1 MHMTAIICTAIL
13 GFLLF
18 GLGFAVSMTRNQ
30 RKIGDGFPP
39 DASDFLHKVVRA
51 HGNTAEFAPF
61 LALLILYLGSNS
73 PPGWV
78 LWLMILATAS
88 RVAIV
93 AGLLMS
99 KSLRHGH
106 PLRFIGASGTYVT
119 GIGLC
124 IALLRGL

>member
-18 GLGFAVSMTRNQ
+18 GLGLLVSNTRNQ
-30 RKIGDGFPP
+30 RKMGDGFPP
-39 DASDFLHKVVRA
+39 DPGDFLHKAVRA

-93 AGLLMS
+93 AGMLINKTLM
-99 KSLRHGH
+99 HFH
-106 PLRFIGASGTYVT
+106 PLRFAGASGTYLA

>member
-1 MHMTAIICTAIL
+1 MHMTAVICTAIL

-18 GLGFAVSMTRNQ
+18 GLGLLVSNTRNQ
-30 RKIGDGFPP
+30 RKMGDGYPP
-39 DASDFLHKVVRA
+39 DSSDFLHKVVRA

-93 AGLLMS
+93 AGMLMS
-99 KSLRHGH
+99 KSLMGGH
-106 PLRFIGASGTYVT
+106 PLRFIGASGTYIT

-124 IALLRGL
+124 VALLRGL